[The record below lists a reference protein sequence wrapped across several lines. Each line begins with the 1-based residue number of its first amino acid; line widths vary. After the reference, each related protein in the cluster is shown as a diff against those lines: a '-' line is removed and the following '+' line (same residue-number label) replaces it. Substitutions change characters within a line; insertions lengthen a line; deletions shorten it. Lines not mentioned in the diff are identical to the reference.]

1 MAGDKVV
8 SMNLKDS
15 IKPTYGVIAIN
26 GEEVNKGPDFMARK
40 IDGKMSRKE
49 YLDKFESMK
58 QRGVSPK
65 AKHQEI
71 DIKKLFNA
79 QTSAEI

>member
-1 MAGDKVV
+1 MD
-8 SMNLKDS
+8 
-15 IKPTYGVIAIN
+15 
-26 GEEVNKGPDFMARK
+26 RK

-65 AKHQEI
+65 TKHQEI

-79 QTSAEI
+79 

>member
-8 SMNLKDS
+8 SMNLKEF

-40 IDGKMSRKE
+40 IEGKMSRKE
-49 YLDKFESMK
+49 YLEKFESMK
-58 QRGVSPK
+58 QRGVSP
-65 AKHQEI
+65 
-71 DIKKLFNA
+71 
-79 QTSAEI
+79 

>member
-8 SMNLKDS
+8 SMNLKETV
-15 IKPTYGVIAIN
+15 KPTYGVIATN

-40 IDGKMSRKE
+40 IEGKMSRKE
-49 YLDKFESMK
+49 YLEKFESMK

-65 AKHQEI
+65 AKH
-71 DIKKLFNA
+71 
-79 QTSAEI
+79 